1 MFMPAPNW
9 SVDLRR
15 CVMSLVLL
23 CLSFSASGAPAVAE
37 LRIGAHVIKA
47 EVANTAAS
55 RAQGL
60 MHRHAICEDCGML
73 FVFPGPGQHR
83 FWMKATAIPLSI
95 AFLSDGGRILG
106 MADMEPGSEET
117 HAGPEGTR
125 YALEMRAGWFARNQ
139 VGIGATVHDIKTM
152 AYFLSTAE

>member
-1 MFMPAPNW
+1 M
-9 SVDLRR
+9 RR
-15 CVMSLVLL
+15 CAISLALL
-23 CLSFSASGAPAVAE
+23 CLSLPASGAPAIAE
-37 LRIGAHVIKA
+37 LRIGAHVVKA
-47 EVANTAAS
+47 EIANTEAS

-73 FVFPGPGQHR
+73 FVFPEPGKHR
-83 FWMKATAIPLSI
+83 FWMKATSIPLSI

-106 MADMEPGSEET
+106 IADMMPGSEEI
-117 HAGPEGTR
+117 HEGPEGTR

-139 VGIGATVHDIKTM
+139 IGVGATVRDIKSM